1 MIYLFFGQDDFSI
14 AKQLKEIK
22 NSIASE
28 ELRDANTTILQGG
41 TITIAELSAAC
52 ETIPFMANNRLVIVE
67 GLLKSVE
74 KRGSMKS
81 NKLLDSGKEVTSK
94 TRWEGLVE
102 YIPNIPD
109 STILVFL
116 ERDLQ
121 KGNAIFTKLKE
132 IVEVK
137 YFMPLI
143 GEQLRHWIKTEVSE
157 RGCSI
162 DYIAV
167 QYLVDFVGNN
177 LWNLYNEIEKLCL
190 YVGSETIKEDDV
202 KSLVSPAREI
212 NIFAAIDA
220 VIEGKPAKAINS
232 LNWMLKSGSEL
243 GYIMYMLSRQIRL
256 LILAKEAINNGM
268 GQSAI
273 GKRLGIYNFPLKK
286 TIDQEKRFTLFQL
299 KDMHNKLLD
308 ADLSIKTGNMTEKS
322 TLDVLVSQLC
332 SK

>member
-1 MIYLFFGQDDFSI
+1 MVYLFFGQDDFSI
-14 AKQLKEIK
+14 AKELKEIK

-28 ELRDANTTILQGG
+28 ELRDANTSILQGR
-41 TITIAELSAAC
+41 TITISELSAAC
-52 ETIPFMANNRLVIVE
+52 ETIPFMANKRLVVVE

-74 KRGSMKS
+74 KRIPVKS
-81 NKLLDSGKEVTSK
+81 SKSLDSGKGVISK
-94 TRWEGLVE
+94 SRLDGLVE

-116 ERDLQ
+116 EKDLQ
-121 KGNAIFTKLKE
+121 KGNIIFTKLKE

-137 YFMPLI
+137 HFMPLT
-143 GEQLRHWIKTEVSE
+143 GEQLRNWIKKEVSE
-157 RGCSI
+157 RGS
-162 DYIAV
+162 YIEDITV
-167 QYLVDFVGNN
+167 QHLVDFVGNN

-190 YVGSETIKEDDV
+190 YVCSGVIKEDDV

-286 TIDQEKRFTLFQL
+286 TIDKEKRFTLFQL
-299 KDMHNKLLD
+299 KDMHGKLLD
-308 ADLSIKTGNMTEKS
+308 ADLSIKTGNMTEKA